1 MENMEKKTNG
11 TPKPMRQTPSWLQAI
26 LRWGLVIL
34 VALISGALLITLI
47 FHQPLRQEYKRVS
60 TELETA
66 ADEITDLSDQVADLN
81 DEVTQLTTANEDLQ
95 LNLDNAGL
103 QQAITSAL
111 AEVRA
116 TRIAIITDDLA
127 GARLSITQA
136 IQSLNTIKELIDKD
150 NIDIVTDMLNKAEQ
164 ANTDLQTNLTLA
176 LPAMELL
183 DTNLLSLSETLFPS
197 QP

>member
-11 TPKPMRQTPSWLQAI
+11 APVRQIPSWLRAI
-26 LRWGLVIL
+26 VRWGLVIL
-34 VALISGALLITLI
+34 VAFTLGALLITLI

-60 TELETA
+60 AELETA
-66 ADEITDLSDQVADLN
+66 TDEITDLSDQVTD
-81 DEVTQLTTANEDLQ
+81 LTTEAAELTSANETLQ

-116 TRIAIITDDLA
+116 TRLAIVTGDLA

-136 IQSLNTIKELIDKD
+136 IQSLRSIQELIDKD
-150 NIDIVTDMLNKAEQ
+150 NLDIVTDMLNKAEQ
-164 ANTDLQTNLTLA
+164 ANTDLQAELTSA

-183 DTNLLSLSETLFPS
+183 DTNLLALFKTLFPA

>member
-1 MENMEKKTNG
+1 MENTEKKTNG
-11 TPKPMRQTPSWLQAI
+11 TPRPVRQTPPWLQAI

-34 VALISGALLITLI
+34 VAFTLGALLITLI

-60 TELETA
+60 NELESAT
-66 ADEITDLSDQVADLN
+66 DEITGLSDQVTDLTV
-81 DEVTQLTTANEDLQ
+81 EVTELTTTNENLQ

-116 TRIAIITDDLA
+116 TRIAIVTGDHA

-136 IQSLNTIKELIDKD
+136 IQSLRSIQELIDKD
-150 NIDIVTDMLNKAEQ
+150 NLDIVTDMLNKAEQ
-164 ANTDLQTNLTLA
+164 ANTDLQTDLTLA
-176 LPAMELL
+176 IPAMELL
-183 DTNLLSLSETLFPS
+183 DTNLLSLFKTLFPA